1 MTRISKPPQERK
13 KEILDTALEL
23 FMKNG
28 YEATS
33 VGDIVEKLG
42 VAQGLF
48 YYYFKSKD
56 EVYRA
61 AMEQFADDFTSQ
73 LVSIV
78 LDTIPLM
85 DKIGKILK
93 CMSDLIAESEHAL
106 MDQTHLPEHLDMDN
120 RLSIHIAQSLI
131 EPITGIFEELNEKS
145 LIDIKNPEI
154 TATFIIFGV
163 LGLVH
168 GNPEHS
174 HSPAFF
180 SSDEVIQMIAGVL
193 GLTTKE
199 LMKI

>member
-28 YEATS
+28 YENTS

-61 AMEQFADDFTSQ
+61 AMEQFADDFAVQ

-78 LDTIPLM
+78 TGSIPLM
-85 DKIGKILK
+85 DKIEKVLK
-93 CMSDLIAESEHAL
+93 CMSDMIAESEHAL
-106 MDQTHLPEHLDMDN
+106 MDQAHLAEHLDMDN
-120 RLSIHIAQSLI
+120 RLSIHVAQSLI
-131 EPITGIFEELNEKS
+131 EPITGLFEDLNEKG
-145 LIDIKNPEI
+145 LTNLKNPEI
-154 TATFIIFGV
+154 AATFLIFGV

-168 GNPEHS
+168 GNPNHN

-180 SSDEVIQMIAGVL
+180 SSEEVIKIIAGVL
-193 GLTTKE
+193 GLTTEE